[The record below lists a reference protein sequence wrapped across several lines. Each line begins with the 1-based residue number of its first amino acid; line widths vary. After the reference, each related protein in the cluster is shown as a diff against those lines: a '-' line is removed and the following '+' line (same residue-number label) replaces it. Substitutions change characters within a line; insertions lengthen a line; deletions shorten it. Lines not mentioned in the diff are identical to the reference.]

1 MNKRLFRYENPPTKN
16 SGWSMG
22 TVVVI
27 IVIGLAIYLILRN
40 RIVPTET
47 TQTAQTERLV
57 NLEESKIPT
66 GIKIIKMTIPDT
78 ITKIPLYP
86 PWISFSMINDGP
98 VGAVT
103 VWINNEEDPLRE
115 SMVASG
121 ESYNCNMD
129 YPSINSLYLKAAS
142 GTTSAVR
149 IYGKEG
155 QWK

>member
-1 MNKRLFRYENPPTKN
+1 ML
-16 SGWSMG
+16 
-22 TVVVI
+22 
-27 IVIGLAIYLILRN
+27 
-40 RIVPTET
+40 
-47 TQTAQTERLV
+47 
-57 NLEESKIPT
+57 
-66 GIKIIKMTIPDT
+66 
-78 ITKIPLYP
+78 
-86 PWISFSMINDGP
+86 NDGP

-115 SMVASG
+115 GMVASG
-121 ESYNCNMD
+121 ETYTCNMD